1 MTIYDAINT
10 LTALRKS
17 ADSLAEELGAQ
28 VSILV
33 QESGKDIMGTKLYFT
48 LRIYRGEDR
57 VFAYDYNTAE
67 ELANVINA
75 FRIGAMLAN
84 GKEV

>member
-1 MTIYDAINT
+1 MTLYDAINV
-10 LTALRKS
+10 LNDLRKS

-28 VSILV
+28 VCILV
-33 QESGKDIMGTKLYFT
+33 QEAGKDIMGVKLYFT
-48 LRIYRGEDR
+48 LRIYRGDDR
-57 VFAYDYNTAE
+57 VFAYDYCTAE
-67 ELANVINA
+67 ELYNVLDA